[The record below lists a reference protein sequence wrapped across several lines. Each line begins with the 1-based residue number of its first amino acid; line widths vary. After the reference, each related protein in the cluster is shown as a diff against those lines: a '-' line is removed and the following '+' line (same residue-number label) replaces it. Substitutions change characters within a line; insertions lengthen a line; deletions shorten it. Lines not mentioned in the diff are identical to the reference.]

1 MTLWRQWQKKQQ
13 LEDTAKKKALYEE
26 QKKQEAEE
34 KERRRKEEAAR
45 VEMAG
50 KVQSAP
56 VPEKQP
62 AIPESYQEQA
72 AKLRRKRVVI
82 AITANETQFA
92 YLNEVLMKL
101 KRNAEQVDILE
112 SEEL

>member
-1 MTLWRQWQKKQQ
+1 M
-13 LEDTAKKKALYEE
+13 
-26 QKKQEAEE
+26 
-34 KERRRKEEAAR
+34 
-45 VEMAG
+45 EMAG

-56 VPEKQP
+56 VLEKQPDPANVVTQQP
-62 AIPESYQEQA
+62 AIPEVYQEQA